1 MEALLAQDVGDGMI
15 LMYDHHHHRPLV
27 TAPGGVAGDGA
38 DERQD
43 AHLELAGQQALVEQA
58 LLDPSQVGVRNAEEQ
73 HGSGGTIRGEGQALL
88 RIERPEDPSLG
99 MADLELL
106 PGDGGEVAGVGKL
119 ARWEI
124 FAVQQSIGSHEAANR
139 RPRRP
144 VLAQL
149 LVEPDPETGVVIRR
163 EFHGPIND
171 HGTGVGAPEARD
183 EDLERIELNQQA
195 ASVIAAEE
203 EGGRHGGEAGRINP
217 RRGENRW
224 LWSRWRGRPG
234 SWFGD

>member
-99 MADLELL
+99 IDRKSTRLNSSHQ
-106 PGDGGEVAGVGKL
+106 
-119 ARWEI
+119 I
-124 FAVQQSIGSHEAANR
+124 ISYAVFCLKKKN
-139 RPRRP
+139 
-144 VLAQL
+144 
-149 LVEPDPETGVVIRR
+149 IRR
-163 EFHGPIND
+163 THIPYII
-171 HGTGVGAPEARD
+171 TPPR
-183 EDLERIELNQQA
+183 ERCIPPPYPLT
-195 ASVIAAEE
+195 
-203 EGGRHGGEAGRINP
+203 
-217 RRGENRW
+217 
-224 LWSRWRGRPG
+224 
-234 SWFGD
+234 